1 MKWIP
6 YKQSA
11 IFFFLKCNFKI
22 TLSGVF
28 SPHVELSSAGV
39 CTCRLL
45 MAMIPYGEWKAHGK
59 SLLCFTNSLSF
70 PKHGTICCDFWW
82 KNIYIY
88 SFLLSAFAQLVCVR
102 PFCHPNFADA
112 LHFHTL
118 KLSMKMSSCHWSM
131 RKVTMCCPP
140 TRMFWWPCVVSWMK
154 NICGE
159 YELGVMM
166 LVSGLTSLHICSQ
179 IMHSS
184 IFWVLSWAGQVYK
197 CRGVLL
203 ENGFSRK
210 CRCC

>member
-1 MKWIP
+1 MWN
-6 YKQSA
+6 SA
-11 IFFFLKCNFKI
+11 VQESVLVGCWWQWSHMGNEKRTANLCCVLQTLCPFPNMELYAVIFDERI
-22 TLSGVF
+22 
-28 SPHVELSSAGV
+28 
-39 CTCRLL
+39 
-45 MAMIPYGEWKAHGK
+45 Y
-59 SLLCFTNSLSF
+59 
-70 PKHGTICCDFWW
+70 
-82 KNIYIY
+82 IYIY

-102 PFCHPNFADA
+102 PFCHPNFANA
-112 LHFHTL
+112 LHFHSL

-166 LVSGLTSLHICSQ
+166 LVSGSTSLHICSQ